1 MAPIGVGDVVPDGT
15 ISFYDE
21 NDQLQTVSVH
31 SLAAGKKVILFNV
44 PGGFSPT
51 CSMKLE
57 SGFIEK
63 TEELKSRG
71 IDEIICFSVNDPF
84 VMKAWGKTYPENK
97 HVKFVSDGSGE
108 YTHHLLG
115 LELDLKDKGIAVR
128 SRRFTLLL
136 DNLKVTVAIVDSGHE
151 GPFSQLESITMMMPS
166 MSNLP
171 RDLVEEIIYRVP
183 WKFMRSVRLTCKKW
197 NGLFKSRSF
206 MEMRIAKEEAAAKE
220 LGENRM
226 IVILDCNVRLMGIA
240 VNDNLSIKSRGKL
253 TCLEDSEQVKISEV
267 FHCEG
272 LLLCI
277 LKDDDTKIVVWNP
290 SLGHTRWIQT
300 RKYNSAS
307 AWKGR
312 DYYKYALGYKNN
324 SENRSCRSFKI
335 LRFTDE
341 TTVIEETDS
350 RLLPVNPALRFEI
363 YDFDSDSWITLDIS
377 PHWLIGYDRGV
388 SLKGNTYWSVERKVS
403 PLNDHIICFDF
414 TRERFGPLLPLPF
427 RAWGEQF
434 ASLSCV
440 REEKIAALFQ
450 SSKTGQLEVWIT
462 TKIETNNVSWIN
474 FFSIDRQ
481 DIERGLSH
489 KSFFIDEEKKVAVV
503 FNKQGIEN
511 TVEVIGEVGCLK
523 TWRLRLP
530 EPGDNK
536 CWPIVCSYVPST
548 VQIKQHKGVKR
559 KEQSD

>member
-31 SLAAGKKVILFNV
+31 SLGAGKKAILFNV
-44 PGGFSPT
+44 PGGFTST

-57 SGFIEK
+57 PGFIEK
-63 TEELKSRG
+63 TEELKSKG
-71 IDEIICFSVNDPF
+71 VDEIICFSVNDQF
-84 VMKAWGKTYPENK
+84 VMKAWGETYPENK

-108 YTHHLLG
+108 YTHLLG

-128 SRRFTLLL
+128 SSRFALLL

-151 GPFSQLESITMMMPS
+151 GPFSQLESIKMMMMPS
-166 MSNLP
+166 ISNLP
-171 RDLVEEIIYRVP
+171 RDLVEEIVYRVP
-183 WKFMRSVRLTCKKW
+183 SMSIRSVRLTCKKW

-206 MEMRIAKEEAAAKE
+206 MEMCIAKEEAAAKE
-220 LGENRM
+220 LAENRM
-226 IVILDCNVRLMGIA
+226 IVILDYNVRLMGIA
-240 VNDNLSIKSRGKL
+240 VNDNPSIKSLGKL
-253 TCLEDSEQVKISEV
+253 TCLEDSEQVKISQV

-277 LKDDDTKIVVWNP
+277 LKDDDWNP

-300 RKYNSAS
+300 RSAS

-324 SENRSCRSFKI
+324 SGNRSCRSFKI

-341 TTVIEETDS
+341 AKVTEETD
-350 RLLPVNPALRFEI
+350 LPVNPALRFEI
-363 YDFDSDSWITLDIS
+363 YDFDSDSWSTLDVS

-427 RAWGEQF
+427 SAWGEEF

-440 REEKIAALFQ
+440 REEKIAALLQ
-450 SSKTGQLEVWIT
+450 SSKTYNYEVWIT
-462 TKIETNNVSWIN
+462 TKIEANNVSWIK
-474 FFSIDRQ
+474 FFSIDGL
-481 DIERGLSH
+481 DIEWDYVSH
-489 KSFFIDEEKKVAVV
+489 KSFFIDEEKKVVVV
-503 FNKQGIEN
+503 FNKEGIEN

-523 TWRLRLP
+523 KWRRLLP
-530 EPGDNK
+530 EP